1 MQWYITI
8 YWGDCILPCTYWNWE
23 LQKTWGDAVSITCNS
38 STYIVALSYKSSRIL
53 YLHTNHQ
60 NMLRPLLDILRLVQ
74 PIILLIL
81 LQLNKIPND
90 RVTWLLQ
97 HQFHQ
102 MQESRL
108 GNLQNANLY
117 ILHYIHVHSQTNV
130 KNKFNF
136 YTDSHN

>member
-1 MQWYITI
+1 MQWHIII
-8 YWGDCILPCTYWNWE
+8 YWGDYIYFPVHTEIENFKKHGEML
-23 LQKTWGDAVSITCNS
+23 LALHVIFKLHS
-38 STYIVALSYKSSRIL
+38 STYIVALSYKSSRIS

-60 NMLRPLLDILRLVQ
+60 NMLRPLLDILHLVQ

-81 LQLNKIPND
+81 LQLNKIPNN

-97 HQFHQ
+97 YQFHQ

-108 GNLQNANLY
+108 GNLQNVNLY
-117 ILHYIHVHSQTNV
+117 ILNYIHVHSQANV

-136 YTDSHN
+136 